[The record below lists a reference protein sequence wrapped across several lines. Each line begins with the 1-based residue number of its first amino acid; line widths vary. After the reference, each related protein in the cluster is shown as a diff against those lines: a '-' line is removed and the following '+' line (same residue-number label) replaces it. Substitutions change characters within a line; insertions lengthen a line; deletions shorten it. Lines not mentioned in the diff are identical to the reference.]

1 MLVKL
6 LLKLSWVFLL
16 AACVQTNAPP
26 TRIALLAPF
35 EGTQREIGYNALYA
49 VRLALADSA
58 TEIELIAIDDGGTE
72 NTATDRIQAIMN
84 DSSIASAIVI
94 SPSATKQNDH
104 FANITIPTF
113 IIGNWNPIMQQEN
126 VYEMRHPGAWNA
138 INEVTDNTE
147 TDLLIGGDLLTLEQV
162 PQVVDDLNRIRVIST
177 GQPADDE
184 FSQRYRASDEF
195 VPEPN
200 LLATLTYDVTGLI
213 IELLEGQNELSG
225 IRYSGITGDIHIEN
239 SVWENAPL
247 YTYQY
252 NANGDLELIPEQSP
266 Q

>member
-6 LLKLSWVFLL
+6 LLKLSWVILL

-58 TEIELIAIDDGGTE
+58 TEVELIAIDDGGTE

-94 SPSATKQNDH
+94 SPSATKQDDH

-113 IIGNWNPIMQQEN
+113 IIGNWNPLIQQEN
-126 VYEMRHPGAWNA
+126 VYEMRHPGAWEAA
-138 INEVTDNTE
+138 ILD
-147 TDLLIGGDLLTLEQV
+147 DLQGGDLMMLERV
-162 PQVVDDLNRIRVIST
+162 SHVVDDLTRIRVIST
-177 GQPADDE
+177 GQIADEE
-184 FSQRYRASDEF
+184 FAERYQASDEF

-213 IELLEGQNELSG
+213 IELLEGQGDLSD
-225 IRYSGITGDIHIEN
+225 IQYSGITGEIHIVDG
-239 SVWENAPL
+239 VWENVPT
-247 YTYQY
+247 YIYQY
-252 NANGDLELIPEQSP
+252 NSNGDLEIIPG
-266 Q
+266 